1 MSAVH
6 PGVGHYHGGLGGFH
20 GGKVFIMVERR
31 FQLKEIWKI
40 REAHLQK
47 CIVYSGTTQKALDP
61 PALCDIGLW
70 GTLSPKVVFHHWPSV
85 RCEENPRCRWFTY
98 DERAQL
104 CYLKS
109 GRGFQRSRCKQK
121 NMKVNLGLKIW
132 KKTSSIRH
140 CMIMTV

>member
-6 PGVGHYHGGLGGFH
+6 AGVGHVGHGGLGGFH
-20 GGKVFIMVERR
+20 GGKVVFMVERR
-31 FQLKEIWKI
+31 FQLKESWKI

-47 CIVYSGTTQKALDP
+47 CIVYSGTTKKALYP

-121 NMKVNLGLKIW
+121 NNE
-132 KKTSSIRH
+132 S
-140 CMIMTV
+140 